1 MEVLNSQSS
10 KSMCTSQHGLAR
22 ARKLVTDFSHDS
34 RISWQKN
41 KKKKLHQT
49 GLYPEWTVYV
59 HPVRE
64 RLYKI
69 PLGKCYKRNNKN
81 TDPMTLFHL
90 S

>member
-34 RISWQKN
+34 RISRQKN
-41 KKKKLHQT
+41 TYIKKKNLRQT
-49 GLYPEWTVYV
+49 GPYPEWTVYV

-64 RLYKI
+64 
-69 PLGKCYKRNNKN
+69 
-81 TDPMTLFHL
+81 TDYSKYHWVIVRKEITKLLFL
-90 S
+90 